1 MMAGKTTPKVVVV
14 GSCMT
19 DLISY
24 TPRLPQ
30 PGETLHG
37 HKFSVGFGGKG
48 ANQCV
53 AATRLGANA
62 AMVAMVGDDSFGQN
76 YLENFKNNNVD
87 TSFVRVTKEAATG
100 VAPIVVDDTG
110 ENCIIIVAGANL
122 KLTSS
127 NVEQAEDVI
136 KDASVLVCQGEI
148 TPAATLT
155 ALRLARSHE
164 VKTLMNAA
172 PADPFLDA
180 AIIEHSDIFCVNE
193 IEAEVLTKLKVKT
206 RKDAEQAAESLLK
219 RGCKSVII
227 TLGGDGA
234 VYSTAE
240 GHTHIAAETVT
251 PVDTTGAGDAF
262 VGALAY
268 YLAYHSHL
276 AMAEM
281 LQRSCQVAT
290 ASVLAP
296 GTQTSYPTREQLP
309 SHLFS

>member
-234 VYSTAE
+234 VYSTAK